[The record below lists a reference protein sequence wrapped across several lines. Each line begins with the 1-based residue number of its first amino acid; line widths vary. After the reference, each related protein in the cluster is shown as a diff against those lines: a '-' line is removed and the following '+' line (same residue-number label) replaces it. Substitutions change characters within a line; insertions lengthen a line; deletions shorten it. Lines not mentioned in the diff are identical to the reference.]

1 MNKIKRYPSRYGG
14 GNITAAQFLAEL
26 ACEHDALR
34 KKQKLPN
41 KFWNHNR
48 WKRSF
53 LSQVQAAY
61 PLLKIYDDEV
71 IINAFSSNP
80 QLYSLRSVKLDALCD
95 QEQRKVDS
103 MRENLQAPTAVD
115 EGSKVRKPFRIKKSK
130 LGKLK

>member
-1 MNKIKRYPSRYGG
+1 MTKKRYPSKYGG

-34 KKQKLPN
+34 KSQKLPN
-41 KFWNHNR
+41 KFWNHNK
-48 WKRSF
+48 WKKHF

-61 PLLKIYDDEV
+61 GILKIYDPEV
-71 IINAFSSNP
+71 IINVFSNNP

-95 QEQRKVDS
+95 QEQRKINNMKD
-103 MRENLQAPTAVD
+103 NLPAPIQTD
-115 EGSKVRKPFRIKKSK
+115 ESSTVRKPFRKNKSK